1 MQSAEEVRENLAES
15 LSWRVASRDDRAVM
29 RQVHQHRKID
39 ALYSLS
45 DGGLLDRFWYF
56 LELSKVTQ
64 LLEGLLPEPRAKG
77 KRQRF
82 MIPFINWVRLYMAKV
97 LYGIQSFRALPEL
110 LFSNVA
116 AMVFCGFNA
125 VQVREG
131 ICNRGDDRRQDK
143 PKRGPVSAQALGQ
156 NIARLP
162 VRLCEKVFNAAI
174 KLLVAFGAISG
185 ELWGIIDPTD
195 YETTEKY
202 AGAGKVTRRKKI
214 RGKQGKKEIKLS
226 VFGWKVFVLYAT
238 GGWIP
243 LAVKIEKINV
253 DDRVHLRALIEQ
265 AITNLGRHAQLVG
278 VVMDRGHIDGE
289 ELYWVKEKK
298 GLHFVICAPKSLEV
312 AQDARQ
318 LARQASQLRAG
329 TLEGPEKLHV
339 KEEVVS
345 RSHGRGRSRW
355 TEKVRTRL
363 VGVESLTSYD
373 QYGPPGHSK
382 KKNKKSFEPT
392 PINAVVAQ
400 VWDNHDYVAE
410 GQDKEKV
417 FLTDLPVTDPF
428 VGFLHYDDRSLIENK
443 LFREGKQKW
452 TLLHPAEKSARGVKV
467 HVYLTMLVI
476 ALATV
481 FRRWEEEQ
489 EKAQHRAEKRG
500 GPEVGI
506 ELYRRRLIAENY
518 GKVIVF
524 WEKLYAVCYYTELLL
539 LLGVQIRQDIEPEVG
554 GLEQT
559 LERYGLLGHDTS

>member
-1 MQSAEEVRENLAES
+1 MPRRVQSAEEVRENLAES

-400 VWDNHDYVAE
+400 VWDNHDYVAA

-428 VGFLHYDDRSLIENK
+428 VGLLALRRPLTDREQVVSRGQTEVDPAPSGREERAGSEGACLPDDAGHSAGHGVPALGRRAGESTTPS
-443 LFREGKQKW
+443 RETRW
-452 TLLHPAEKSARGVKV
+452 ARG
-467 HVYLTMLVI
+467 
-476 ALATV
+476 
-481 FRRWEEEQ
+481 
-489 EKAQHRAEKRG
+489 
-500 GPEVGI
+500 
-506 ELYRRRLIAENY
+506 
-518 GKVIVF
+518 
-524 WEKLYAVCYYTELLL
+524 
-539 LLGVQIRQDIEPEVG
+539 
-554 GLEQT
+554 
-559 LERYGLLGHDTS
+559 GH